1 MKTRV
6 YLYGFYDPW
15 VLQNP
20 QPVPVKTRTRGCGY
34 RFPRVRVRV
43 ALENPRVARDIPYAP
58 GCWKLVELLPCCRKT
73 R

>member
-20 QPVPVKTRTRGCGY
+20 QPIPVKTRTRGCGY
-34 RFPRVRVRV
+34 GFPRVRVRV
-43 ALENPRVARDIPYAP
+43 ALENPRVARDIP
-58 GCWKLVELLPCCRKT
+58 
-73 R
+73 